1 MLPNALA
8 AISEAQ
14 SASLMSLLAG
24 GWGRG
29 VTLFKKAFL

>member
-8 AISEAQ
+8 AISAAQ

-24 GWGRG
+24 GWGG
-29 VTLFKKAFL
+29 AVTLFKKAFL